1 VSTPVNF
8 KANLSFG
15 FNCLFGD
22 KSLPSFA
29 TTVFAV
35 DFILNVVASMDIPE
49 ATACPFVSLTISIV
63 TLPES
68 LPAIICAS
76 ATHNTS
82 QGCRA
87 IKNGKLADANT

>member
-1 VSTPVNF
+1 
-8 KANLSFG
+8 
-15 FNCLFGD
+15 
-22 KSLPSFA
+22 
-29 TTVFAV
+29 
-35 DFILNVVASMDIPE
+35 MDIPE

-63 TLPES
+63 TLPEP

-87 IKNGKLADANT
+87 IKNGKLAGANTLVDEYDLLLKSILIV